1 MNKNFTIRASGKVVC
16 GRHAFELGPGGTVTG
31 LRLSTDQA
39 SLAFRVGGL
48 NVRVTF
54 GAVEQVTL
62 RPGPSWDVYV
72 AGEILREMAED
83 SFLVDGPSDGLV
95 LWLYDGGLVRVIAGS
110 ARMEVG

>member
-1 MNKNFTIRASGKVVC
+1 MNKNFTIRASGEVVC
-16 GRHAFELGPGGTVTG
+16 GPHAFALAPEGALTR
-31 LRLSTDQA
+31 LRLSTEEA
-39 SLAFRVGGL
+39 WLAFRVGGL

-54 GAVEQVTL
+54 GEVEQVTL

-72 AGEILREMAED
+72 AGEILREMADD

-110 ARMEVG
+110 ARMDVG